1 MSEHG
6 WISVILLLALVGATL
21 FITWRSSRRV
31 KADVD
36 FYAAGRSILGWQNG
50 LAIAGEFMAAAA
62 LLGIAGLIVF
72 YGIDGQIYSLGWVG
86 SFLILLLLVAEPVRN
101 IGKYTFADVVSF
113 RLSQKVVRPQIALT
127 TVVVSLTYLVP
138 QMVAAG
144 VLSRLLFG
152 IPPAVGILIVGT
164 LMTVYIAFGGMLAA
178 TWIQFLKAV
187 MLIACGYGLAIAAL
201 AKFGFS
207 LDALFTAV
215 ITDPQLGGAWL
226 EPGGWLASPW
236 ERFSLGLSLLFGTA
250 ALPHVVMRFYTV
262 PDKKHAR
269 ASASWSLTFMTMFHV
284 LTFIF
289 GFAAAVLVGGEAV
302 RALDP
307 GGNLATPM
315 LAEVLGGGADSFG
328 GALAMS
334 VIVVVAFMTIV
345 AAVSG
350 LCLSAAASFSYDFW
364 FHTVRRGRQSP
375 KAQVR
380 TARTSALVI
389 GAMAVAIAL
398 ALSGANVAYL
408 SGLAFAMAAT
418 VNLPTLVLSLHWKR
432 LTTAGASIGIVGGA
446 VVSVLAVVLGPQVMG
461 AGALFPLANPGLITI
476 PIGFGLTIVGSLLTR
491 DAHSQARFA
500 EVLVRSNTGIGK
512 IEAVSAH

>member
-1 MSEHG
+1 MDE
-6 WISVILLLALVGATL
+6 
-21 FITWRSSRRV
+21 
-31 KADVD
+31 DY
-36 FYAAGRSILGWQNG
+36 YAAGRGIRGWQNG

-86 SFLILLLLVAEPVRN
+86 SFLVLLLVVAEPVRN
-101 IGKYTFADVVSF
+101 IGKYTFADVASF
-113 RLSQKVVRPQIALT
+113 RLSQKVVRPQVAVT
-127 TVVVSLTYLVP
+127 TVIVSLTYLVP

-144 VLSRLLFG
+144 ALSRLLFG
-152 IPPAVGILIVGT
+152 VPPAVGIIIVGT
-164 LMTVYIAFGGMLAA
+164 LMTIYIAFGGMLAA
-178 TWIQFLKAV
+178 TWIQFLKAI
-187 MLIACGYGLAIAAL
+187 MLIGCGWALAIGAL
-201 AKFGFS
+201 IKFDFS
-207 LDALFTAV
+207 IDALFTAV

-226 EPGGWLASPW
+226 EPGGWLASPV

-269 ASASWSLTFMTMFHV
+269 ASASWSLTFMTLFHV

-289 GFAAAVLVGGEAV
+289 GFAAAVLVGGDAV

-315 LAEVLGGGADSFG
+315 LAQELGGGAGSFG
-328 GALAMS
+328 GELFMS
-334 VIVVVAFMTIV
+334 VVVVVAFMTII

-364 FHTVRRGRQSP
+364 FHTVKKGKQSP
-375 KAQVR
+375 QSQVR

-389 GAMAVAIAL
+389 GGLAVLIAL

-432 LTTAGASIGIVGGA
+432 LTTIGASVGIIGGA
-446 VVSVLAVVLGPQVMG
+446 IVSVLAVVTGPQVMG
-461 AGALFPLANPGLITI
+461 AAAIFPLANPGLITI
-476 PIGFGLTIVGSLLTR
+476 PIGFALTIIGSLVTR
-491 DAHSQARFA
+491 DPRSEARFA
-500 EVLVRSNTGIGK
+500 EVIVRSNTGVGK
-512 IEAVSAH
+512 VAAVSH